1 MSCIANLKLKN
12 FTAFEKLELSP
23 SPGINVLIG
32 VNGTGKTHILKVLYA
47 ACAITEGEAKD
58 LPFSVKLRNVF
69 SPYDGAIGR
78 LVRRRQ
84 GSSEAEIDV
93 ARAGGGRLYV
103 EFSNHAKGVEHVRLR
118 GRQLW
123 SSKPLSSAFIPVK
136 EMLALAPGLLAVTSK
151 REWSVEDVYVDIV
164 KKAFLPIVRG
174 PANPPRKG
182 LLSALEDAIEGKVI
196 LKHETFFLKNRQ
208 GELEFPL
215 LAEGVRKLALVWLLI
230 QNETLTKGSVLFWD
244 EPEANLNPSLMEQ
257 VVKVIFKL
265 QELGVQV
272 FLTTHN
278 YVLLKQ
284 FDLQT
289 GKKSAIK
296 YISLFREFLGGR
308 TTGPVVAKVS
318 DTYSGIDPNDI
329 AGTLDRL
336 YDEEVK
342 RSFGG
347 TVK

>member
-1 MSCIANLKLKN
+1 MSSITRLWLQN
-12 FTAFEKLELSP
+12 FTAFENLVLSP

-47 ACAITEGEAKD
+47 ACAITEGEDKD
-58 LPFSVKLRNVF
+58 KPFGLKLRNVF
-69 SPYDGAIGR
+69 NPYNGAVGR
-78 LVRRRQ
+78 LVRRKNV
-84 GSSEAEIDV
+84 SSTAKIQIT
-93 ARAGGGRLYV
+93 RAGGERFLAV
-103 EFSNHAKGVEHVRLR
+103 FSNHTKGVEDIRTYR
-118 GRQLW
+118 KFFWTQ
-123 SSKPLSSAFIPVK
+123 KPLLSAFIPVK
-136 EMLALAPGLLAVTSK
+136 EMLALAPGLIAISAK
-151 REWSVEDVYVDIV
+151 REWSIEEIYVDII
-164 KKAFLPIVRG
+164 KKAYLPLLTG
-174 PANPPRKG
+174 PAGRDRKA
-182 LLSALEDAIEGKVI
+182 LLGALENAIEGKVI
-196 LKHETFFLKNRQ
+196 LKGETFFLKNKQ

-215 LAEGVRKLALVWLLI
+215 LAEGMRKLALIWLLI
-230 QNETLTKGSVLFWD
+230 QNGSLTKGSILFWD

-284 FDLQT
+284 FDLQAS
-289 GKKSAIK
+289 KKSAIQ
-296 YISLFREFLGGR
+296 YVSLFREPVASKP
-308 TTGPVVAKVS
+308 TGPVVAKVS

-329 AGTLDRL
+329 SGTLDRL

-347 TVK
+347 GPK

>member
-1 MSCIANLKLKN
+1 MSCITNLKLKN
-12 FTAFEKLELSP
+12 FTAFESLELAP

-32 VNGTGKTHILKVLYA
+32 VNGAGKTHILKVLYA
-47 ACAITEGEAKD
+47 ACAITEGEGRD

-69 SPYDGAIGR
+69 SPYKGAIGR

-84 GSSEAEIDV
+84 GSSEARIEVIRSNG
-93 ARAGGGRLYV
+93 ARLYV
-103 EFSNHAKGVEHVRLR
+103 AFSNHAKGVEHVRLS
-118 GRQLW
+118 GRLAW

-136 EMLALAPGLLAVTSK
+136 EMLALAPGFIAVSAK
-151 REWSVEDVYVDIV
+151 REWSIEEIYVDII
-164 KKAFLPIVRG
+164 KKAYLPLLTG
-174 PANPPRKG
+174 PAAHDRKA
-182 LLSALEDAIEGKVI
+182 LLGALENAIEGKVI
-196 LKHETFFLKNRQ
+196 LKGETFFLKNKQ

-215 LAEGVRKLALVWLLI
+215 LAEGMRKLALIWLLI
-230 QNETLTKGSVLFWD
+230 QNGSLTKGSILFWD

-284 FDLQT
+284 FDLQAS
-289 GKKSAIK
+289 KKSAIQ
-296 YISLFREFLGGR
+296 YISLFREPVAGR
-308 TTGPVVAKVS
+308 PTGPVVAKVS

-329 AGTLDRL
+329 SGTLDRL

-347 TVK
+347 GVK

>member
-1 MSCIANLKLKN
+1 MSNITGLLLQN
-12 FTAFEKLELSP
+12 FTSFESLALSP

-47 ACAITEGEAKD
+47 ACAITEGEDKD
-58 LPFSVKLRNVF
+58 KPFGVKLRNVF
-69 SPYDGAIGR
+69 SPYNGAIGR

-84 GSSEAEIDV
+84 GSSEASIEV
-93 ARAGGGRLYV
+93 VRAGGARLKAK
-103 EFSNHAKGVEHVRLR
+103 FSNHTKDAGDIRINRRL
-118 GRQLW
+118 LW
-123 SSKPLSSAFIPVK
+123 TFKPLPSAFIPVK
-136 EMLALAPGLLAVTSK
+136 EMLALAPGFIAVSAK
-151 REWSVEDVYVDIV
+151 REWSVEEVYVDII
-164 KKAFLPIVRG
+164 KKAYLPLLTG
-174 PANPPRKG
+174 PAGRDRKA
-182 LLSALEDAIEGKVI
+182 LLGALENAIEGKVI
-196 LKHETFFLKNRQ
+196 IKGETFFLKNKQ

-215 LAEGVRKLALVWLLI
+215 LAEGIRKLALIWLLI
-230 QNETLTKGSVLFWD
+230 QNGSLTKGSILFWD

-284 FDLQT
+284 FDLQAS
-289 GKKSAIK
+289 KKSEIQ
-296 YISLFREFLGGR
+296 YISLFREHISGKP
-308 TTGPVVAKVS
+308 TGPVVARVS

-329 AGTLDRL
+329 SGTLDRL

-342 RSFGG
+342 RSLGG

>member
-1 MSCIANLKLKN
+1 MSNITSLRLQN
-12 FTAFEKLELSP
+12 FTAFENFSLSP

-32 VNGTGKTHILKVLYA
+32 VNGTGKTHILKVLYT
-47 ACAITEGEAKD
+47 ACAITEGEDRDKT
-58 LPFSVKLRNVF
+58 FGIKLRNVF
-69 SPYDGAIGR
+69 SPFNGAVGR
-78 LVRRRQ
+78 LVRRKNV
-84 GSSEAEIDV
+84 SSTAQIDIT
-93 ARAGGGRLYV
+93 RAGGARLRAK
-103 EFSNHAKGVEHVRLR
+103 FSNHAKSSEDMRIYNR
-118 GRQLW
+118 FLW
-123 SSKPLSSAFIPVK
+123 TQKPLSSAFIPVK
-136 EMLALAPGLLAVTSK
+136 EMLALAPGFIAISAK
-151 REWSVEDVYVDIV
+151 REWSVEEVYIDII
-164 KKAFLPIVRG
+164 KKAYLPLLTG
-174 PANPPRKG
+174 PAARDRKA
-182 LLSALEDAIEGKVI
+182 LLGALENAIEGKVI
-196 LKHETFFLKNRQ
+196 LKGETFFLKNKQ

-215 LAEGVRKLALVWLLI
+215 LAEGMRKLALVWLLI
-230 QNETLTKGSVLFWD
+230 QNGSLTKGSILFWD
-244 EPEANLNPSLMEQ
+244 EPEANLNPSLMQQ

-272 FLTTHN
+272 FLATHN

-284 FDLQT
+284 FDLQA

-296 YISLFREFLGGR
+296 YISLFRESVADKP
-308 TTGPVVAKVS
+308 TGPVVARVS

>member
-1 MSCIANLKLKN
+1 MSHITSLKLQN
-12 FTAFEKLELSP
+12 FTAFENFGLNP

-47 ACAITEGEAKD
+47 ACAITEGEGKD

-69 SPYDGAIGR
+69 SPYNGAIGR
-78 LVRRRQ
+78 LVRRRK
-84 GSSEAEIDV
+84 GSSEAQIEV
-93 ARAGGGRLYV
+93 VRAGGARLYAI
-103 EFSNHAKGVEHVRLR
+103 FSNHAKGVEHVRLD
-118 GRQLW
+118 GRQSW

-136 EMLALAPGLLAVTSK
+136 EMLALAPGFLAVTSK
-151 REWSVEDVYVDIV
+151 REWSVEEVYVDII
-164 KKAFLPIVRG
+164 KRAFLPIVKG
-174 PANPPRKG
+174 PANRSRRG

-215 LAEGVRKLALVWLLI
+215 LAEGIRKLALVWLLI
-230 QNETLTKGSVLFWD
+230 QNEILAKGSILFWD

-284 FDLQT
+284 FDLQA
-289 GKKSAIK
+289 GKKSVIK
-296 YISLFREFLGGR
+296 YISLYREPVMDKS
-308 TTGPVVAKVS
+308 TGPVVARVS

>member
-1 MSCIANLKLKN
+1 MSRITSLRLEN
-12 FTAFEKLELSP
+12 FTAFEDFDLSP

-32 VNGTGKTHILKVLYA
+32 VNGTGKTHILKVLYT
-47 ACAITEGEAKD
+47 ACAITDGEDKD
-58 LPFSVKLRNVF
+58 KPFGIKLRNVF
-69 SPYDGAIGR
+69 SPYHGAVGR
-78 LVRRRQ
+78 LVRRKK
-84 GSSEAEIDV
+84 GSSTAQIVIE
-93 ARAGGGRLYV
+93 RAGGARLRAK
-103 EFSNHAKGVEHVRLR
+103 FSNHTTEAEKIRINR
-118 GRQLW
+118 RIFWTQ
-123 SSKPLSSAFIPVK
+123 KPLSSAFIPVK
-136 EMLALAPGLLAVTSK
+136 EMLALAPGFIAISAK
-151 REWSVEDVYVDIV
+151 REWSVEEVYVDII
-164 KKAFLPIVRG
+164 KKAYLPILTG
-174 PANPPRKG
+174 PAGRDRKA
-182 LLSALEDAIEGKVI
+182 LLGALENAIEGKVI
-196 LKHETFFLKNRQ
+196 VKGETFFLKNKQ

-215 LAEGVRKLALVWLLI
+215 LAEGMRKLALVWLLI
-230 QNETLTKGSVLFWD
+230 QNESLTKGSILFWD

-284 FDLQT
+284 FDLQAS
-289 GKKSAIK
+289 KKSAIK
-296 YISLFREFLGGR
+296 YISLFRKPVAGR
-308 TTGPVVAKVS
+308 PIGPVVAKVS

-347 TVK
+347 MVK